1 MLLDSPRT
9 ASAAEDFWQ
18 RLNLS
23 PRGVQ
28 LHNALREGLPYAVFD
43 HLADAIAINRSTLA
57 DYLAIAPAT
66 LQRRLKARRFNV
78 EESDRLFRL
87 ASIYAAALELFEGN
101 IETVRRWLVHPVSG
115 LDQRC
120 PLDMLITSAESQ
132 AVLDLMG
139 RLEHGVMV

>member
-1 MLLDSPRT
+1 MLLDFPRT
-9 ASAAEDFWQ
+9 ASKAEDFWQ
-18 RLNLS
+18 HLGLA

-43 HLADAIAINRSTLA
+43 HLADALAINRSTLA
-57 DYLAIAPAT
+57 DYLGIAPAT

-87 ASIYAAALELFEGN
+87 ASIYAAALELFEGDLQ
-101 IETVRRWLVHPVSG
+101 TVQRWLTHPVSG

-120 PLDMLITSAESQ
+120 PLGMLITSAESQ
-132 AVLDLMG
+132 AVLDLIG

>member
-1 MLLDSPRT
+1 M
-9 ASAAEDFWQ
+9 
-18 RLNLS
+18 
-23 PRGVQ
+23 Q
-28 LHNALREGLPYAVFD
+28 LHSALREGLPYAVFD
-43 HLADAIAINRSTLA
+43 HLADALDINRSTLA
-57 DYLAIAPAT
+57 DCLGIAPAT

-87 ASIYAAALELFEGN
+87 ASIYAAALDLFEGDLH
-101 IETVRRWLVHPVSG
+101 TVQRWLTHPVSG

-132 AVLDLMG
+132 AVLDLIG